1 MYDKERTHTGE
12 NSRWTIIIRTIFGRM
27 ATSMSIPF
35 SAIYL
40 TLVIIIITFTI
51 GEVLLFSM
59 KDLFVDQLAKP
70 ELKGTYFGAI
80 GFSQL
85 GNVISPWAGGICIDV
100 FGPGRPGFIFSILAG
115 ITLIGL
121 PFLAFAYRQLTA
133 GTAQARPGLDKSL

>member
-1 MYDKERTHTGE
+1 MYDKERTRTGE

-59 KDLFVDQLAKP
+59 KDLFVDQLEKP

-85 GNVISPWAGGICIDV
+85 ENVSPWAGGIGIGV
-100 FGPGRPGFIFSILAG
+100 FRPGRPSFIFSILAG

-133 GTAQARPGLDKSL
+133 GTAQARPGLDKPL